1 MRCRLLLV
9 LLLCTSAASG
19 PVVAQSGG
27 QGGVQGGG
35 QSAGA
40 PTPAERTGEQIY
52 SAACVSCH
60 GPDGK
65 GQKQA
70 LLGFEPPDSFPDFT
84 DCAVA
89 SAEPDAIWN
98 AVIHRG
104 GRIRG
109 LSHIM
114 PAFEDALTDPEI
126 DRLVQFLHSFCA
138 EPRWPRGNLNF
149 PKAFFTEKAFPE
161 NEVVLSVGV
170 VPSHPREFELNAVYE
185 RRIGRRGQIEISG
198 PFTMRAASASASA
211 SDGTRPSSGW
221 SKGIGDASAGFKY
234 ALFDSYRRGSIVS
247 AGGEVIVPTGKQA
260 QGLGSGVTVFEGFA
274 MYGQALPRDAFFQVH
289 AGMERPTDTT
299 IEPNSTFWR
308 TAVGKTFTPRRF
320 GRIWTPMVEV
330 LGSRALVN
338 GATTEWDVVP
348 QMQISLNVFQ
358 HIRFSVGA
366 RLPATER
373 TTRSKSLMAYIL
385 WDFADGGLFD
395 LWRAD

>member
-1 MRCRLLLV
+1 MRRRWFLASLLFA
-9 LLLCTSAASG
+9 SAASA
-19 PVVAQSGG
+19 PVAAQVGD
-27 QGGVQGGG
+27 
-35 QSAGA
+35 A
-40 PTPAERTGEQIY
+40 PKPGERTGEQIY
-52 SAACVSCH
+52 RAACVSCH

-109 LSHIM
+109 LSRIM

-161 NEVVLSVGV
+161 NEVVLSVGL

-185 RRIGRRGQIEISG
+185 RRIGRRGQIEIAG
-198 PFTMRAASASASA
+198 PFTMRAVSASGSGA
-211 SDGTRPSSGW
+211 TGW

-234 ALFDSYRRGSIVS
+234 ALFDSYRRGVIVS
-247 AGGEVIVPTGKQA
+247 AGGEVVVPTGKQA
-260 QGLGSGVTVFEGFA
+260 QGFGSGVTVFEAFA
-274 MYGQALPRDAFFQVH
+274 MYGQALPRDAFFQLHV
-289 AGMERPTDTT
+289 GMERPTDTR
-299 IEPNSTFWR
+299 IEPSSAFWR

-330 LGSRALVN
+330 LGSRRQVN
-338 GATTEWDVVP
+338 GATVEWDVVP

-358 HIRFSVGA
+358 HIRFNAGMRV
-366 RLPATER
+366 PVTER
-373 TTRSKSLMAYIL
+373 ATRGKSLLAYIL